1 MNKKQKDI
9 IKIIE
14 AKTGKTMKEQ
24 EVIIKSIEAKTGK
37 TMKEIVT
44 ELKKELIKRNAIKI

>member
-9 IKIIE
+9 IKI
-14 AKTGKTMKEQ
+14 
-24 EVIIKSIEAKTGK
+24 IEAKTGK